1 MTIMRIPFSL
11 YDAFAIRPFTGKVAG
26 VVVTESELPVPLM
39 HAMARELAAPTTGFV
54 VASGARI
61 CSVRYFTPREEI
73 NTCGHVTVA
82 VAVDLTRRGLWP
94 VDEGPS
100 AAFVAPTRAGDV
112 PVNVRRSDGRLW
124 VELTYAPRWVDDGE
138 PLRLE
143 IEAVLRVQTEAQSP
157 IDVFATGLR
166 HLVVRVDSTDALAGL
181 QLDHAAIER
190 LGGLAKI
197 DTVCLFAMAAP
208 STLRMRDLT
217 APIGDIEEPAS
228 GTTASALATYA
239 VRHGLMNAMRTVVI
253 EQGVEMGRPSRIEVA
268 VDAEAGVAR
277 VRGEA
282 IPTINGTFVIED
294 DVAVSPDGVGFVAHD
309 AGPSRLGMRAT
320 R

>member
-11 YDAFAIRPFTGKVAG
+11 YDAFAIRPFTGNVAG

-138 PLRLE
+138 PLRLD
-143 IEAVLRVQTEAQSP
+143 IEA
-157 IDVFATGLR
+157 
-166 HLVVRVDSTDALAGL
+166 
-181 QLDHAAIER
+181 
-190 LGGLAKI
+190 
-197 DTVCLFAMAAP
+197 
-208 STLRMRDLT
+208 
-217 APIGDIEEPAS
+217 PAS

-294 DVAVSPDGVGFVAHD
+294 DVA
-309 AGPSRLGMRAT
+309 
-320 R
+320 